1 MKKVTKKKVVWGVLA
16 LCVACLPIG
25 VFAQVRGAGRVTG
38 TVRDDGGSP
47 LPGVAISATLKG
59 SKAEITATSDD
70 KGLWAVSGM
79 GRGEWHVE
87 FYKTGYAPQAAKV
100 SLEDELA
107 RVPPIA
113 IHLKKG
119 A

>member
-1 MKKVTKKKVVWGVLA
+1 MKMVRNQKVVWGTLA
-16 LCVACLPIG
+16 LCMVCLPIG
-25 VFAQVRGAGRVTG
+25 VFGQARGAGRVTG
-38 TVRDDGGSP
+38 TIRDESGSP

-59 SKAEITATSDD
+59 SKTEITAASDD
-70 KGLWAVSGM
+70 KGLWAVYGL

-87 FYKTGYAPQAAKV
+87 FFKTGYAPQAAKV
-100 SLEDELA
+100 NLEDELA